1 MPSKRKPDDPF
12 YVPPVVFLTEEE
24 RMEKLRSMPGVVI
37 HERDPNWDGW
47 SAEPWVRVRPG
58 IDPHKLAEQED
69 DVEVEAIEE

>member
-1 MPSKRKPDDPF
+1 
-12 YVPPVVFLTEEE
+12 
-24 RMEKLRSMPGVVI
+24 MPGVVI